1 MNEWIMILLIGA
13 TSPAPA
19 PCCQP
24 TAALIARADDAK
36 EARDNIGHLVSPA
49 VLTASFYGT
58 ALYFGAS
65 KKQARWIS
73 VGTALGLVVAKEL
86 YDKSVAGRFGLEETA
101 IGFAGTGAGLWLAE
115 RIEWPEEKR
124 AR

>member
-1 MNEWIMILLIGA
+1 MNEWIMVLLIGT

-19 PCCQP
+19 ACCQP
-24 TAALIARADDAK
+24 APALLARANNAK
-36 EARDNIGHLVSPA
+36 EVRDNVGHFISPV
-49 VLTASFYGT
+49 VLTTSFYGT

-86 YDKSVAGRFGLEETA
+86 YDKSVAGRFGLEETG
-101 IGFAGTGAGLWLAE
+101 IGIAGTGVGLWLAE
-115 RIEWPEEKR
+115 RMEWPEEKR